1 MIEYLSGLLVAIP
14 LVPLNDLLV
23 LWSKKDPTKCMG
35 ISFIMFGM
43 NLVIILTYGFSMR
56 PEEPKIFILGL
67 LTAILLVMIR
77 KIKKLL
83 K

>member
-1 MIEYLSGLLVAIP
+1 MIEYLNGLLIAIP

-23 LWSKKDPTKCMG
+23 HWSKKDPTKCMG
-35 ISFIMFGM
+35 ISSIMFGM
-43 NLVIILTYGFSMR
+43 NLVIVLTYGFLMK
-56 PEEPKIFILGL
+56 PEEPTTFILGL
-67 LTAILLVMIR
+67 LTAILFIMIR

>member
-1 MIEYLSGLLVAIP
+1 MIEYLNGLLIAIP

-23 LWSKKDPTKCMG
+23 NWAKKDPIKCMG

-43 NLVIILTYGFSMR
+43 NLVVILTYGFLMR
-56 PEEPKIFILGL
+56 PEEPTTFILGL
-67 LTAILLVMIR
+67 LTAILFIMIR